1 MAATAARR
9 SGEGG
14 AARNALLI
22 VVVAEKDPIELTALR
37 GALESPDSEV
47 FSATDGQVVVKLTS
61 QHEPHAVV
69 VSSSL
74 GRMGGYA
81 VAREVKTMAD
91 QGKIR
96 EPWVVVLIERE
107 ADAWVA
113 GWSRCDAWMVKPVD
127 PVDVANLVREKV
139 SPTGRGERRF

>member
-1 MAATAARR
+1 M
-9 SGEGG
+9 
-14 AARNALLI
+14 I
-22 VVVAEKDPIELTALR
+22 VIVAEKDPIELASLR
-37 GALESPDSEV
+37 GALESPDCEV
-47 FSATDGQVVVKLTS
+47 LSATDGMVVVNLAA

-74 GRMGGYA
+74 GRMGGLA
-81 VAREVKTMAD
+81 VSRELKTMAE

-113 GWSRCDAWMVKPVD
+113 SWSRCDAWIVKPAD
-127 PVDVANLVREKV
+127 PMDVANLVREKV
-139 SPTGRGERRF
+139 TPSSTK